1 MDITKK
7 NILIV
12 EDDRDAAYALNK
24 NLEKNNYQVKVVY
37 NGDEA
42 LNVIDEFQPRVIIA
56 DWTMPIM
63 DGLTLLDT
71 LRADDRYKDIY
82 FIMLTARGTVRDQI
96 EGITY
101 GADNFLVKPAD
112 PNVILAY
119 VKAGMRITEL
129 QEELK
134 EAEHAKALI
143 EMAFTTGH
151 QINNPLAGILM
162 SLESIKA
169 ELDEKEISKISEEL
183 DIIEKSV
190 ARVQEAVKKLTY
202 LKNPSLISYTS
213 DTKMLNLGE
222 S

>member
-12 EDDRDAAYALNK
+12 EDDKDAAYALGK
-24 NLEKNNYQVKVVY
+24 NLEKNDYQVKVVY
-37 NGDEA
+37 NGEEA
-42 LNVIDEFQPRVIIA
+42 LKVLDEFKPRVIIA

-71 LRADDRYKDIY
+71 LREDEKHKDIY
-82 FIMLTARGTVRDQI
+82 FIMLTGRGTIRDQI

-134 EAEHAKALI
+134 EAEHSKALV

-151 QINNPLAGILM
+151 QINNPLAGIKM
-162 SLESIKA
+162 SLDSIKA
-169 ELDEKEISKISEEL
+169 ELNEAEIGKISEEIE
-183 DIIEKSV
+183 IIEKSV
-190 ARVQEAVKKLTY
+190 ARIQEAVKKLTN
-202 LKNPSLISYTS
+202 LTNPSLISYTS
-213 DTKMLNLGE
+213 DTQMLNLD
-222 S
+222 